1 MIRHPLISVIICFYN
16 EEVFLEEAIES
27 VVNQTY
33 QNWEILLVDDGS
45 KDRST
50 AIAKKFTLQHPD
62 KIFYQDH
69 PLHENMGLSASRN
82 LGISE
87 SNGELVCFLDADDVW
102 MAEKLQVQ
110 MQIMAKN
117 PKAGMLCEASLYWYS
132 WLNNDRKDEI
142 IQIGVPD
149 DRVFEPMELIKLLYP
164 LSTGAAPCPSGIM
177 VRKSVLLKVKGFE
190 IHFTGNYQLYEDQA
204 FLFKVYL
211 TKPIYISSHCNN
223 KYRQRKGS
231 IVSKVKEGG
240 HYHAVRRYFLLWTL
254 TYLSD
259 NQIGNPQLKKLINRA
274 LSPYNFTILSFL
286 NISYLTSGKKLFFKV
301 LRTIRY
307 SFC

>member
-1 MIRHPLISVIICFYN
+1 MNRHPLISVIVCFYN
-16 EEVFLEEAIES
+16 EEAFLEESVES
-27 VVNQTY
+27 VLNQTY

-50 AIAKKFTLQHPD
+50 LIAKNFTLQHPG

-87 SNGELVCFLDADDVW
+87 SKGELVCFLDADDVW

-110 MQIMAKN
+110 MQIMAEN
-117 PKAGMLCEASLYWYS
+117 PRAGMLCEASLYWYS

-142 IQIGVPD
+142 IQVGVPE

-204 FLFKVYL
+204 FLFKIYL
-211 TKPIYISSHCNN
+211 NGHVCVSSNCNN
-223 KYRQRKGS
+223 KYRQREGS
-231 IVSKVKEGG
+231 IVSKAKKEG
-240 HYHAVRRYFLLWTL
+240 HYDTVREYFLIWALKYFNDNKIEDRPVKGLIDKALFKYRSPLFYMVIHKVRRI
-254 TYLSD
+254 SK
-259 NQIGNPQLKKLINRA
+259 ILIQN
-274 LSPYNFTILSFL
+274 LSF
-286 NISYLTSGKKLFFKV
+286 GK
-301 LRTIRY
+301 
-307 SFC
+307 